1 MWQSE
6 KNIPDELEYFFCLSH
21 VITLLGLQLSC
32 LSCVRPH
39 GLQPARLLCP
49 WRFSRQEYWS
59 ELLFPCPG
67 DLPNAGVK
75 PESTVSPALQ
85 ADPLP
90 LSHRGSPCYL
100 FMNTT
105 PSIIINIK

>member
-21 VITLLGLQLSC
+21 VITSLGLQLSC

-59 ELLFPCPG
+59 ELPSPPPG
-67 DLPNAGVK
+67 DLPNLGIE
-75 PESTVSPALQ
+75 PQSPALQ
-85 ADPLP
+85 VESLP
-90 LSHRGSPCYL
+90 LRHWGSPC
-100 FMNTT
+100 
-105 PSIIINIK
+105 